1 MRPSPGYVHKMKHL
15 LSYALLTAIIL
26 SPIHLGAQS
35 LESVLA
41 AHRKAS
47 GYEKRKETLTITS
60 IGKLTQMGTTLPI
73 SIIQKQPNRY
83 RMDVHLPGARITQGY
98 DGKTGWS
105 FNPFDEQDTLILQ
118 GAELEQIRESS
129 DFMGI
134 LNTYAVRRYQ
144 LEMKGRE
151 TTDGRPMVVLH
162 LKKPDRQEM
171 FFYLDS
177 QTWLIYKTEAHLRV
191 EGMEVV
197 AESWFEDYR
206 MVSGMAFP
214 FKIRNR
220 NGHMVTEIQFE
231 AVRINERLD
240 DPLFKVNR

>member
-1 MRPSPGYVHKMKHL
+1 MKQLISGL
-15 LSYALLTAIIL
+15 LLAGLLLTPAHL
-26 SPIHLGAQS
+26 SAQT

-47 GYEKRKETLTITS
+47 GFEKRKETQTITS

-73 SIIQKQPNRY
+73 SIIQKQPDRY

-105 FNPFDEQDTLILQ
+105 FNPFDGSDTLILH
-118 GAELEQIRESS
+118 GAELEQIKESS

-134 LNTYAVRRYQ
+134 LNTYASRRYQ
-144 LEMKGRE
+144 LTMKGRE
-151 TTDGRPMVVLH
+151 MVGGKPVVVLH

-171 FFYLDS
+171 FFYIDS
-177 QTWLIYKTEAHLRV
+177 QTWLINKTEAHLRV
-191 EGMEVV
+191 DGMEVV

-214 FKIRNR
+214 FRIRNR
-220 NGHMVTEIQFE
+220 NGQMVTEIQFE